1 MAKLTNF
8 AFCENDTNFQ
18 TNTGLFQPLDIVEVS
33 ENDFSLQIV
42 FTVTDYSI
50 KDEHVCRI
58 VVKDAQ
64 NIPFFDTENFPVQKD
79 YDSTEMDDIEGI
91 ITGFT
96 LGVNFNNLPFRG
108 PGLYSV
114 DVLFDN
120 DILNTFF
127 IPVTFN
133 KEGE

>member
-8 AFCENDTNFQ
+8 AFCENDNNFQ
-18 TNTGLFQPLDIVEVS
+18 SKNGLFQPLDIVEVND
-33 ENDFSLQIV
+33 NDFSLQIV
-42 FTVTDYSI
+42 LTVTDYSI
-50 KDEHVCRI
+50 TEDHSCRI

-64 NIPFFDTENFPVQKD
+64 DTPFFDTDEFPVQS
-79 YDSTEMDDIEGI
+79 DSLGSGNFEGM

-96 LGVNFNNLPFRG
+96 LGVCFNNLPFRG
-108 PGLYSV
+108 PGFYSV
-114 DVLFDN
+114 DVFFDN
-120 DILNTFF
+120 QSLNTFY

>member
-18 TNTGLFQPLDIVEVS
+18 SKNGLFQPLDIVEVND
-33 ENDFSLQIV
+33 NDFSLQIV
-42 FTVTDYSI
+42 LTVTDYTI
-50 KDEHVCRI
+50 IEDHFCRI

-64 NIPFFDTENFPVQKD
+64 NIAFFDTEDFPVQSD
-79 YDSTEMDDIEGI
+79 PLGDAEFEGA

-96 LGVNFNNLPFRG
+96 LGVSFNNLPFRG
-108 PGLYSV
+108 AGLYSLE
-114 DVLFDN
+114 VLFDG
-120 DILNTFF
+120 DLLNTFY

-133 KEGE
+133 KEDE